1 MDILSLTYEELE
13 EYIVSLN
20 EPKYRVGQIF
30 SALHSGKKID
40 EISNISKLLKEK
52 LKSNYGDTN
61 LEIFSHKESNKTVK
75 FLYKLHDDNIIEGV
89 LMDYNHGKTLCVS
102 TQVGCNMHCAFCAS
116 GIDGLIRN
124 LSAGEILAQVI
135 VVNKFLEGNIKNRKI
150 TNIVLMGSGEPL
162 DNYNNVV
169 QFLKNIN
176 NPNGINISYRNI
188 SLSTCGLAPKIYKLA
203 DEGIGVNLSL
213 SLHASNDLLRKQ
225 LMPVANAYTI
235 SEVLDA
241 CKYYFEK
248 TGRRFIIEYIM
259 IDKINS
265 NLQNAKE
272 LVKLLKGF
280 VCHVNL
286 ISVNPIKEKS
296 FFPPSKKQLYEFEKY
311 LNNNGI
317 SATIRRTLGDEIDG
331 ACGQLR
337 RKTLQTVGEK

>member
-1 MDILSLTYEELE
+1 
-13 EYIVSLN
+13 
-20 EPKYRVGQIF
+20 
-30 SALHSGKKID
+30 
-40 EISNISKLLKEK
+40 
-52 LKSNYGDTN
+52 
-61 LEIFSHKESNKTVK
+61 
-75 FLYKLHDDNIIEGV
+75 
-89 LMDYNHGKTLCVS
+89 
-102 TQVGCNMHCAFCAS
+102 
-116 GIDGLIRN
+116 
-124 LSAGEILAQVI
+124 
-135 VVNKFLEGNIKNRKI
+135 
-150 TNIVLMGSGEPL
+150 
-162 DNYNNVV
+162 
-169 QFLKNIN
+169 
-176 NPNGINISYRNI
+176 
-188 SLSTCGLAPKIYKLA
+188 
-203 DEGIGVNLSL
+203 
-213 SLHASNDLLRKQ
+213 
-225 LMPVANAYTI
+225 MPVANAYTI

-286 ISVNPIKEKS
+286 INVNPIKEKS

-337 RKTLQTVGEK
+337 RKTLQTLGEK